1 MSEKLEF
8 PWEAELPAPC
18 RTCTQAKYIYSVAH
32 DAYRAKRDLEAIRAA
47 MRDAMRIGGDKVV
60 EAVRKWMSA

>member
-1 MSEKLEF
+1 MPEKLEF

-32 DAYRAKRDLEAIRAA
+32 DAYHAKRELEDMRAA
-47 MRDAMRIGGDKVV
+47 MRDAMRIGGRMTS
-60 EAVRKWMSA
+60 ECVRRWLEK